1 MKNRNGEMVSY
12 LYKCVCVGSS
22 AVGKTS
28 IILRYTT
35 GTFREYYAPTLGADF
50 STKRV
55 DVGSDN
61 VRLQIWDLG
70 GQDFL
75 GNVRAKFYSGARGVV
90 FMYDVT
96 RSDTLEELEG
106 WRNEV
111 SSHVKDYTSLIVAN
125 KTDLEGERVISED
138 EGRKF
143 AESLGAEYIET
154 SVKLNEGVADTFTAI
169 AKQIIEKYKDR

>member
-1 MKNRNGEMVSY
+1 MEKWYHIFTNVYAWVPLPQERHQSY
-12 LYKCVCVGSS
+12 SDIPLEHFVN
-22 AVGKTS
+22 
-28 IILRYTT
+28 IMLQ
-35 GTFREYYAPTLGADF
+35 
-50 STKRV
+50 RV

-96 RSDTLEELEG
+96 RSDTLEEIEG

-143 AESLGAEYIET
+143 AKSMGAEYIET

-169 AKQIIEKYKDR
+169 AQQIVEKYRG

>member
-1 MKNRNGEMVSY
+1 MVSY

-50 STKRV
+50 ATKRV
-55 DVGSDN
+55 DVGTDN

-70 GQDFL
+70 GQEFL
-75 GNVRAKFYSGARGVV
+75 GNVRAMFYSGARGVV

-96 RSDTLEELEG
+96 RGNTLVELEK
-106 WRNEV
+106 WRDEV
-111 SSHVKDYTSLIVAN
+111 SSHVKDYTSLVVAN
-125 KTDLEGERVISED
+125 KTDLESERVISED
-138 EGRKF
+138 EGKKF
-143 AESLGAEYIET
+143 AEALGAEYIEA
-154 SVKLNEGVADTFTAI
+154 SVKLNEGVADTFTTI
-169 AKQIIEKYKDR
+169 AKQIIEKYKG